1 MRHSIHQNFIYAVPK
16 HVMHLFICTRWI
28 EWCLILRLEL
38 ALTLE
43 FDLALV
49 AYVTPGTLL
58 NSVTVEFA

>member
-1 MRHSIHQNFIYAVPK
+1 MPK